1 MILALNIG
9 NTHILLGVWQQDQ
22 LLFRA
27 TLSAET
33 SRSTDEYAI
42 QLLSLFSLH
51 GLRPDQLE
59 GAILSSVVPSLTARL
74 RQAVQQLC
82 QLRVMTVG
90 PGLKSGL
97 AIRIDNPA
105 QLGSELV
112 CAAIGA
118 LETFQPPLVVITMD
132 TAISMMAIDARRQLL
147 GGVILPGLEVSL
159 EALIRR
165 TAQLPQVDL
174 EAAPAGVI
182 GTNTTLSLQAGAVL
196 GTATLLD
203 GMLARFSAEMGG
215 PVTAVCTG
223 RMHRSILAACATP
236 LEYDQDLILRG
247 LWRIYQKNRR

>member
-118 LETFQPPLVVITMD
+118 LETFQPPVVVITMD

-147 GGVILPGLEVSL
+147 GGVILPGPEVSL

>member
-1 MILALNIG
+1 MVLTVNVS
-9 NTHILLGVWQQDQ
+9 NTSVLLGAYEEGRQAFFAS
-22 LLFRA
+22 LH
-27 TLSAET
+27 TNLSKT
-33 SRSTDEYAI
+33 SDEYAVQMQSVLALYGRTPAEI
-42 QLLSLFSLH
+42 TGVIFSC
-51 GLRPDQLE
+51 
-59 GAILSSVVPSLTARL
+59 VVPSLLSCIRHALSHLYSGRIY
-74 RQAVQQLC
+74 
-82 QLRVMTVG
+82 TVG
-90 PGLKSGL
+90 PGLKTGL
-97 AIRIDNPA
+97 AIRMDDPS

-147 GGVILPGLEVSL
+147 GGVILPGPEVSL

>member
-9 NTHILLGVWQQDQ
+9 NTHILLGVCQQDQ

-147 GGVILPGLEVSL
+147 GGVILPGPEVSL

>member
-74 RQAVQQLC
+74 RQAVQQLY

-147 GGVILPGLEVSL
+147 GGVILPGPEVSL

>member
-147 GGVILPGLEVSL
+147 GGVILPGPEVSL
-159 EALIRR
+159 EALIQR

>member
-59 GAILSSVVPSLTARL
+59 GATLSSVVPSLSARL

-147 GGVILPGLEVSL
+147 GGVILPGPEVSL

>member
-147 GGVILPGLEVSL
+147 GGVILPGPEVSL

-236 LEYDQDLILRG
+236 LEYDQNLILRG

>member
-82 QLRVMTVG
+82 QMRGMTVG
-90 PGLKSGL
+90 PGLKGGL

-147 GGVILPGLEVSL
+147 GGVILPGPEVSL

>member
-1 MILALNIG
+1 
-9 NTHILLGVWQQDQ
+9 
-22 LLFRA
+22 
-27 TLSAET
+27 
-33 SRSTDEYAI
+33 
-42 QLLSLFSLH
+42 
-51 GLRPDQLE
+51 
-59 GAILSSVVPSLTARL
+59 
-74 RQAVQQLC
+74 
-82 QLRVMTVG
+82 
-90 PGLKSGL
+90 
-97 AIRIDNPA
+97 
-105 QLGSELV
+105 
-112 CAAIGA
+112 
-118 LETFQPPLVVITMD
+118 MD

-147 GGVILPGLEVSL
+147 GGVILPGPEVSL

>member
-147 GGVILPGLEVSL
+147 GGVILPGPEVSL

-203 GMLARFSAEMGG
+203 GMLARFSAEMGR

-236 LEYDQDLILRG
+236 LKYDQDLILRG

>member
-147 GGVILPGLEVSL
+147 GGVILPGPEVSL

-223 RMHRSILAACATP
+223 RMHRSILAACAPP

>member
-90 PGLKSGL
+90 PGLKSGM

-147 GGVILPGLEVSL
+147 GGVILPGPEVSL

>member
-147 GGVILPGLEVSL
+147 GGVILPGPEVSL
-159 EALIRR
+159 EALIRH

>member
-1 MILALNIG
+1 MILTVTIG
-9 NTHILLGVWQQDQ
+9 NTHILQGVSQQDQ

-118 LETFQPPLVVITMD
+118 LEPFQPPLVVITMD

-147 GGVILPGLEVSL
+147 GGVILPGPEVSL

-236 LEYDQDLILRG
+236 REYDQDLILRG

>member
-147 GGVILPGLEVSL
+147 GGVILPGPEVSL

>member
-82 QLRVMTVG
+82 QPRVMTVG

-147 GGVILPGLEVSL
+147 GGVILPGPEVSL

>member
-147 GGVILPGLEVSL
+147 GGVILPGPEVSL

-174 EAAPAGVI
+174 EAALAGVI

>member
-147 GGVILPGLEVSL
+147 GGVILPGPEVSL

-174 EAAPAGVI
+174 EAVPAGVI

>member
-59 GAILSSVVPSLTARL
+59 GAILSSVVPSLTAQL

-147 GGVILPGLEVSL
+147 GGVILPGPEVSL

>member
-147 GGVILPGLEVSL
+147 GGVILPGPEVSL

-247 LWRIYQKNRR
+247 LWRIYLKNRR